1 MVGGYSVFQMEKSKF
16 VKKKVEKT
24 TSFVP
29 GEEKEVVGG
38 RRDGGA
44 VSSSGSCPA

>member
-16 VKKKVEKT
+16 VKKKVEET

-29 GEEKEVVGG
+29 GEEKEEV
-38 RRDGGA
+38 
-44 VSSSGSCPA
+44 